1 MEQTMELLEYSNH
14 YLQAKKNL
22 TQIHELLNKRQFK
35 EAAGLIDQ
43 TIVELRLMRQAVKT
57 YVKD

>member
-1 MEQTMELLEYSNH
+1 MELLEYAGH
-14 YLQAKKNL
+14 YLEAKKKL
-22 TQIHELLNKRQFK
+22 TEIHELLNKRRFK

>member
-1 MEQTMELLEYSNH
+1 MELLEYAGH
-14 YLQAKKNL
+14 YLEAKKNL
-22 TQIHELLNKRQFK
+22 TEIHELLNKRRFK